1 MLPLL
6 LIAGMLQP
14 SAITKTGIELGAG
27 VVYDAPVLIARP
39 FFGGDWDG
47 FRILMQ
53 APLRFEIADLR
64 LRERD
69 YDEVADF
76 GRLLGFAEFG
86 DTLYFGALNDVTL
99 GNGTIV
105 RRFNA
110 NVDDDHPRTGA
121 RLALDGEKI
130 HLDAFADHLFSRP
143 VVAGRFGL
151 LLGPFDL
158 GGTVAMDLAA
168 PELIDGTMDTAGN
181 LNAEVE
187 NRAVY
192 GFDFAWTVSDTPTFR
207 AALTGDFNAI
217 QQGNPGVH
225 AGVRAEFLM
234 APEAWLTFLIEG
246 IWFGKKYDWAIF
258 DTGYLIDRYFLSWA
272 EIAEYP
278 SGYGG
283 RFGMSIEYADA
294 LSIGA
299 EYAND
304 AELTRS
310 DFTAW
315 AVVPHEYI
323 RARAFWRKRKAGL
336 KSDTLGFDRTLAAA
350 SGGLNLANLGWI
362 EGTIARVWRTAEDSN
377 GTALYRPFSEVS
389 VTLNL
394 AF

>member
-1 MLPLL
+1 MATLL
-6 LIAGMLQP
+6 LIAGLLQTP
-14 SAITKTGIELGAG
+14 AVTRTGIELGAG
-27 VVYDAPVLIARP
+27 VVADSPMLLAKP

-47 FRILMQ
+47 FRLLMQ
-53 APLRFEIADLR
+53 APLRFEVADLR

-69 YDEVADF
+69 YDEASDF
-76 GRLLGFAEFG
+76 GRLLGFAEIG
-86 DTLYFGALNDVTL
+86 EMLSLGGINDATL

-105 RRFNA
+105 RRYNA

-121 RLALDGEKI
+121 RLVIDGEKI
-130 HLDAFADHLFSRP
+130 HLDAFADHLFASP
-143 VVAGRFGL
+143 IVAGRFGL

-158 GGTVAMDLAA
+158 GATMAMDLAA
-168 PELIDGTMDTAGN
+168 PELIDGRMDSAGN
-181 LNAEVE
+181 LRADTE
-187 NRAVY
+187 NRGVY

-217 QQGNPGVH
+217 QKGNPGVH

-234 APEAWLTFLIEG
+234 APEAWLTFLVEG

-283 RFGMSIEYADA
+283 RFGMSLEYADA

-304 AELTRS
+304 SELTRS

-315 AVVPHEYI
+315 AVIPHDYI
-323 RARAFWRKRKAGL
+323 RGRAFWRKRKAGT

-362 EGTIARVWRTAEDSN
+362 DGTIARVWRTAEDSN
-377 GTALYRPFSEVS
+377 GVALYRPFSEVS
-389 VTLNL
+389 VTLQL
-394 AF
+394 VF